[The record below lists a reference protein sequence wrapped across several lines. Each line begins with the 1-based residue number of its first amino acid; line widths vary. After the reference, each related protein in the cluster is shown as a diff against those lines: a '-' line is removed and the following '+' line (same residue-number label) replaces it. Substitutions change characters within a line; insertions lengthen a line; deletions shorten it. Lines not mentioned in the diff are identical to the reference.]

1 MHATQACVNNAH
13 PGHNPQ
19 LQKAKLQMLNLS
31 SGGGSG
37 NFIRFSPAANAWT
50 NSSGEE
56 IQIKK
61 VVFDID
67 NVQTGWLLL
76 GVGVRE
82 WQPDAAVG
90 KKGAQ
95 PSPDHKRGFSVKF
108 YNKQLGTCEWSSN
121 GVGPNM
127 GLEALYLK
135 CMEERKALPLNQ
147 SLLPVIE
154 YKGSKMEKIGK
165 GTTRIP
171 QFDVTDWIARPAGM
185 DESGG
190 GGMEEEY
197 VAAAPA
203 PAPAPARA
211 PAAKTPAQA
220 AVDDDEMF

>member
-1 MHATQACVNNAH
+1 
-13 PGHNPQ
+13 
-19 LQKAKLQMLNLS
+19 MLNLS

-37 NFIRFSPAANAWT
+37 NYIRFSPAANAWT

-61 VVFDID
+61 VVFDLD

-82 WQPDAAVG
+82 WQPDASVG

-147 SLLPVIE
+147 SLLPVVE

-171 QFDVTDWIARPAGM
+171 QFDVSDWIARPAGM
-185 DESGG
+185 DADA
-190 GGMEEEY
+190 GMEEEY
-197 VAAAPA
+197 VAPAPA